1 MNGNPIPINYSSF
14 ITQVQA
20 VGGSDIA
27 VNITRS
33 ASRLKTVFLSFNGAY
48 PTARRYEVDQKN
60 YTQRLEFVLPSHDVR

>member
-48 PTARRYEVDQKN
+48 PTSQMQTRTDTEELY
-60 YTQRLEFVLPSHDVR
+60 VRIGIRFSIP